1 MPPACGCATKESPK
15 WAPSQYMARRGT
27 CLGPTQDVNPFS
39 QGELKKEEE
48 GDPKSRG
55 RSPNP
60 KGHLSQP
67 CLLCT
72 RGGRG
77 GHGHAVSRCRA
88 GLLVL
93 C

>member
-1 MPPACGCATKESPK
+1 MPLACGCAAKQPPK
-15 WAPSQYMARRGT
+15 WAPITVHGEEGHLSRPHAG
-27 CLGPTQDVNPFS
+27 CDPFS

-48 GDPKSRG
+48 GDPKSQG
-55 RSPNP
+55 QSPNP

-67 CLLCT
+67 CLLCR

-77 GHGHAVSRCRA
+77 AHGHAVSRCRA